1 MIQVRFWLAT
11 FALWLLVLSNI
22 DRIVSLNEI
31 TTFAKVAAVLFS
43 AATFLIG
50 WPTRI
55 PRSWLFAIA
64 IGIAPASRVV
74 MGMGLTGT
82 DFALVVVESCMIAV
96 TLGIANQILS
106 SLAVLR
112 QVAEEAVTI
121 QLGAELITP
130 GRGEIGIQEEMT
142 RARRFDRPLTVVT
155 VSARGQRKQ
164 QELDAILLK
173 AQREVID
180 RYVEGRLYRL
190 LQQQVRE
197 CDIVT
202 RQNGQFVLMMPE
214 ADREFAQSM
223 IDRVQ
228 EVATDEIGLT
238 VNAGIASFPNEERTL
253 VGLMD
258 RASAEMDSKLLSSAK
273 RTAK

>member
-1 MIQVRFWLAT
+1 M
-11 FALWLLVLSNI
+11 
-22 DRIVSLNEI
+22 
-31 TTFAKVAAVLFS
+31 
-43 AATFLIG
+43 
-50 WPTRI
+50 
-55 PRSWLFAIA
+55 
-64 IGIAPASRVV
+64 
-74 MGMGLTGT
+74 
-82 DFALVVVESCMIAV
+82 
-96 TLGIANQILS
+96 
-106 SLAVLR
+106 
-112 QVAEEAVTI
+112 
-121 QLGAELITP
+121 
-130 GRGEIGIQEEMT
+130 
-142 RARRFDRPLTVVT
+142 
-155 VSARGQRKQ
+155 
-164 QELDAILLK
+164 K